1 MKKLIYGLFLVAACA
16 AIPSVAS
23 AKGEKMPAPERK
35 AFSNVSI
42 GISAASTGFGI
53 SAATPLHPTLALR
66 AGISTLPGSFKY
78 TNETGTVDIDG
89 YGEVKVPD
97 MRLKASLG
105 MTYGHLLFDWSP
117 FRHGKSSF
125 FIAFGAYFGSNKLLK
140 LSGRLNEQQMADL
153 ESQGIPTSEFGKV
166 PIAVGDT
173 NVLLNADGSM
183 EAHLKVWAVKP
194 YVGLG
199 FGRPISKHR
208 VGFRGEI
215 GVMFIGKPKVESANV
230 YDAVNGGDISKFN
243 DIIGKVNIYPQLQ
256 LMLTVR
262 LLKDK

>member
-1 MKKLIYGLFLVAACA
+1 MKKLIYGLFLVAACMA
-16 AIPSVAS
+16 MPCVAT

-66 AGISTLPGSFKY
+66 AGVSTMPGSFKY

-140 LSGRLNEQQMADL
+140 VSGRLDEQQIADL
-153 ESQGIPTSEFGKV
+153 RAQGIEIGNV
-166 PIAVGDT
+166 PIRVGDT
-173 NVLLNADGSM
+173 NVLLDADGSM

-199 FGRPISKHR
+199 FGRPIPKRR

-215 GVMFIGKPKVESANV
+215 GAMFIGKPKVGSANV
-230 YDAVNGGDISKFN
+230 SDAVKGGDISKFN
-243 DIIGKVNIYPQLQ
+243 DIIGKVAVYPQLQ